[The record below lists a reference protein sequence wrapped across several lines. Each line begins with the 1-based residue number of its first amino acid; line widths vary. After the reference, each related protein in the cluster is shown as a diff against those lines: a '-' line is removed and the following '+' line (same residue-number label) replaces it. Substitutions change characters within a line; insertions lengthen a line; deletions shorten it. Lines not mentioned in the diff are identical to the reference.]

1 MFRYLLLV
9 VTPALVTGCCFPNQW
24 ESIQHVV
31 YASKEPN
38 DSPRLYE
45 VSMTI
50 FKRCLCFI
58 CSSSAFLMR
67 IFHPCCPSKC
77 INLMHQTWS
86 DEVMFIIYLGRVTTD
101 QDTWT
106 IVFVLGFCCCSFLW
120 LLKFYNYY
128 SKKQKTI
135 YSLDYMK

>member
-1 MFRYLLLV
+1 MKMFRYLLLV

-58 CSSSAFLMR
+58 CSSSACLMR
-67 IFHPCCPSKC
+67 IFQVTFFLHIYDLLLLSCPQSLYEKTSPY
-77 INLMHQTWS
+77 LS
-86 DEVMFIIYLGRVTTD
+86 EVVLLYIVILFIGIVIIEFQKPQKRTT
-101 QDTWT
+101 T
-106 IVFVLGFCCCSFLW
+106 
-120 LLKFYNYY
+120 KA
-128 SKKQKTI
+128 
-135 YSLDYMK
+135 